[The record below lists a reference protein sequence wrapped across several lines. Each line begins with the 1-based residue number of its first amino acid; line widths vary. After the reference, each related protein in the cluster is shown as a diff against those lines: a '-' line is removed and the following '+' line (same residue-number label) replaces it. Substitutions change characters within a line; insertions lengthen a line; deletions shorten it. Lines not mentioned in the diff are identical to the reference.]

1 MTKSLAHTVNLPYE
15 PDSFTIEDLEKAIQ
29 ELKKTDNLFY
39 YAPYIPL
46 QDESVNNE
54 DLFDLDLNAGVPHG

>member
-29 ELKKTDNLFY
+29 ELRIDVYNQNKH
-39 YAPYIPL
+39 
-46 QDESVNNE
+46 E
-54 DLFDLDLNAGVPHG
+54 DLFDLDLHAGVPHG